1 MDDIGSVVTEWTM
14 NSKRGETHSNKVD
27 QSIIDVGSFRQ
38 KETASRAQ
46 VMEEKQVLLLERQKR
61 GESSCV
67 KH

>member
-1 MDDIGSVVTEWTM
+1 M
-14 NSKRGETHSNKVD
+14 NSKWGETHSNKVD